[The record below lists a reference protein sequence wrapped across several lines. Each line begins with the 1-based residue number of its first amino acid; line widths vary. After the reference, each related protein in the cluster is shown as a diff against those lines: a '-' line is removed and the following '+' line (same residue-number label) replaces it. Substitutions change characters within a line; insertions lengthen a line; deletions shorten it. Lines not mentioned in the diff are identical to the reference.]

1 MGENIYE
8 VSRDE
13 YVGFV
18 TQINPTARTV
28 KVEENEGVQWIK
40 TYSVTTGKLLCTR
53 EIYLKEDSEGEEHY
67 YVFEFPPNEDR
78 IAPQV
83 VRKITLDTKEE
94 VQAFFDVLSKA
105 MKGQED
111 NKSDD

>member
-1 MGENIYE
+1 MNNNNLYE

-18 TQINPTARTV
+18 TQINPEARVTQE
-28 KVEENEGVQWIK
+28 EENNGVKWVK
-40 TYSVTTGKLLCTR
+40 TYSTTLHVLLCAR
-53 EIYLKEDSEGEEHY
+53 EIYVTGEREGEEHY

-78 IAPQV
+78 IAPKP

-94 VQAFFDVLSKA
+94 VQEFFQALSKVL
-105 MKGQED
+105 QEQSKKD
-111 NKSDD
+111 GK